1 MSVLI
6 ETYAF
11 SNGNEIAKIG
21 FGTWLLKDGDEC
33 YNAVA
38 DALRLGWAAIGGN
51 PSRFSSW
58 SDKLTPWA
66 VRMPSSKRT
75 MR

>member
-1 MSVLI
+1 MSALI
-6 ETYAF
+6 ETYAL
-11 SNGNEIAKIG
+11 SNGDQPAC
-21 FGTWLLKDGDEC
+21 GTC
-33 YNAVA
+33 
-38 DALRLGWAAIGGN
+38 AAIEGN

-75 MR
+75 TR